1 MKKHLLA
8 GAVLAGL
15 VFSGAAGAQPGGL
28 AAPETLM
35 VNGTQAERSAAIF
48 VELGK
53 VLTNP
58 RCTNCHPVG
67 DRPRQG
73 DEARL
78 HQPPVFR
85 GADGFGTEA
94 LAARSATGRL
104 ISIPGASPGMKGG
117 TWRR

>member
-1 MKKHLLA
+1 
-8 GAVLAGL
+8 
-15 VFSGAAGAQPGGL
+15 
-28 AAPETLM
+28 M
-35 VNGTQAERSAAIF
+35 VDGTQAERSAAIF

-94 LAARSATGRL
+94 LRCSVCHRAANFD
-104 ISIPGASPGMKGG
+104 PGTSPGMKGG